1 MGMGSYLLAGAL
13 SGVGAGMA
21 QKQKMADEER
31 RDAALSALRRGEID
45 LQYQKAGENQAAS
58 DQRNADRVR
67 EERSANQQF
76 QLGMAQ
82 AGAKADERK
91 QASRQEFE
99 LRKARLDSALRTN
112 EEVAKIAAEAKARGN
127 EVQDVITDGETGA
140 VSVVFKNGA
149 SQMLKGVIARPRP
162 TATSDDAPLLT
173 GGAGRPTQASAQN
186 QPKIATRAQLEE
198 MAKQSGMSVQDAE
211 AWARGQGWTIR

>member
-13 SGVGAGMA
+13 SGAGAGMA
-21 QKQKMADEER
+21 QKQKVADEER

-45 LQYQKAGENQAAS
+45 LQYQKAGQNDAAS
-58 DQRNADRVR
+58 DQRDADRERAAR
-67 EERSANQQF
+67 ESEHGFKAK
-76 QLGMAQ
+76 LAE

-91 QASRQEFE
+91 QASSQEFE
-99 LRKARLDSALRTN
+99 LRKTRLESALRTN

-149 SQMLKGVIARPRP
+149 SQMLKGVIARPKP
-162 TATSDDAPLLT
+162 SAKSEEASLLMS
-173 GGAGRPTQASAQN
+173 GGPTQKLTPQAADYVFDPVKGTLVPN
-186 QPKIATRAQLEE
+186 KGR
-198 MAKQSGMSVQDAE
+198 
-211 AWARGQGWTIR
+211 

>member
-13 SGVGAGMA
+13 SGIGGGMA

-58 DQRNADRVR
+58 DQRKANADR
-67 EERSANQQF
+67 EERASDQWF
-76 QLGMAQ
+76 KLGLAE
-82 AGAKADERK
+82 AGAKSDERK
-91 QASRQEFE
+91 EKGRQEHE
-99 LRKARLDSALRTN
+99 LRKTRLESALRTN

-140 VSVVFKNGA
+140 VSVVFKSGA
-149 SQMLKGVIARPRP
+149 SQMLKGVIARPKP
-162 TATSDDAPLLT
+162 SPKSSDTSYLQGLGETGATQTPKGSFIEDGYRYMPGP
-173 GGAGRPTQASAQN
+173 GGKANPDN
-186 QPKIATRAQLEE
+186 WI
-198 MAKQSGMSVQDAE
+198 KQ
-211 AWARGQGWTIR
+211 